1 MFPDSSIS
9 KKSTHNAEDPVW
21 IRGWGRFA
29 REGIGYP
36 LQYSWASLVAQLVKN
51 LPAIWETWVQSL
63 GWEDPLK
70 KGNTAHSSI
79 LAWRNSMDCIV
90 HGVAKTRTSATFTH
104 VFIESV
110 MPSNY
115 PIFCCH
121 LLLLP
126 SIFPSIRV
134 FSSDLGLHIR
144 WPKYQRISF
153 SISLS
158 KEYSELISSRIDRLS
173 PCCPRTLKSLLQYHS
188 SKQSVLCSAL
198 ILKIK
203 IHLSHP
209 FMTTGKTIALTI

>member
-1 MFPDSSIS
+1 MSDSLRRHGQEHARLPCPLLSPNMLKLMFPGSSIS
-9 KKSTHNAEDPVW
+9 KESTHNAADPVW

-63 GWEDPLK
+63 GWEDPLE
-70 KGNTAHSSI
+70 KGNTTHSSI

-90 HGVAKTRTSATFTH
+90 HGVAKTRTCATFTH
-104 VFIESV
+104 VLIESV
-110 MPSNY
+110 RPSNY

-134 FSSDLGLHIR
+134 FPVS
-144 WPKYQRISF
+144 
-153 SISLS
+153 
-158 KEYSELISSRIDRLS
+158 
-173 PCCPRTLKSLLQYHS
+173 
-188 SKQSVLCSAL
+188 
-198 ILKIK
+198 
-203 IHLSHP
+203 
-209 FMTTGKTIALTI
+209 